1 MIHAGEL
8 QRLPL
13 FEPLTDAQLE
23 RVRNASRERSCI
35 AGESLF
41 AQGDEA
47 GSFFMVRQGAI
58 KLFLLSRE
66 GDEKVVEVIQA
77 GQLFA
82 EAVMFMEQRRYPVN
96 ASALTD
102 TELVIFDHDTFLS
115 LLSETPD
122 LALKMLGSL
131 SRRIHGL
138 LSHIDELTLHNATY
152 RLVAY
157 LLSQS
162 GGEAGEVRL
171 NLPKQIIASRL
182 SMKPETLSR
191 ILARLRAQALVE
203 VSGDTLLLKDKS
215 GLRRLLGQ
223 GD

>member
-1 MIHAGEL
+1 MIQEAEL
-8 QRLPL
+8 QRLAL
-13 FEPLTDAQLE
+13 FEPLTTAQLE
-23 RVRNASRERSCI
+23 RIRGAAREKRCL
-35 AGESLF
+35 AGEPLF
-41 AQGDEA
+41 SQGDA
-47 GSFFMVRQGAI
+47 ARHFFLVRQGAI
-58 KLFLLSRE
+58 KLFLLSRD
-66 GDEKVVEVIQA
+66 GDEKVVEVIQT

-96 ASALTD
+96 ATALAD

-115 LLSETPD
+115 LLAEAPD

-131 SRRIHGL
+131 SRRVHGL

-157 LLSQS
+157 LLSQPRDD
-162 GGEAGEVRL
+162 AGEVRL
-171 NLPKQIIASRL
+171 DLPKQIIASRL

-191 ILARLRAQALVE
+191 ILARLRTQALVE
-203 VSGDTLLLKDKS
+203 VSGETLLLKDRA

-223 GD
+223 EV

>member
-162 GGEAGEVRL
+162 GGEAGEIRL

-203 VSGDTLLLKDKS
+203 VSGDTLLLRDKS